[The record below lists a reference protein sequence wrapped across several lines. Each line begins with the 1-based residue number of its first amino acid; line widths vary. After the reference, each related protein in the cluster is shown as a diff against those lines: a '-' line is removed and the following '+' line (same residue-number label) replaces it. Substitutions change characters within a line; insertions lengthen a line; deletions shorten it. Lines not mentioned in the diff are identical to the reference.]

1 MKAERTSEL
10 KLICERYL
18 EHINFKEKTY
28 FQLELLHTKAFI
40 EFKSL
45 SKFKCDTEKEVKNI
59 LKSVERI
66 GKAEILAVEIKKVI
80 EDAPLLFNLIDLQKK
95 ANEEFNLTSEETL
108 IIAQSLYEKK
118 FITYPIIEN
127 KFISED
133 LWNEIPNLVR
143 ILQERE
149 NYKKAVSNLKWG
161 FFNKKIVSNLKLI
174 NHHGLLITKRIPSAL
189 SIKETIIYQMIAF
202 RFLESISKPCIK
214 EMTTIELEIL
224 QHKFS
229 SKSCKIIEAGWRAI
243 QGNFSE
249 ETEIRQDLPSLKN
262 GDELKVKKFL
272 LLKKRTR
279 PPKLY
284 TEADLLKVMEVSDKL
299 INKLLI
305 KKYIVRK
312 NKFLIPTEKGLKFY
326 EYSKNKVKVNPI
338 LPISYPKLNCPK
350 CKNQHLIINEKKIRC
365 STTSCNWMLFRTFC
379 GVLISI
385 KEIENLINIG
395 KTSLIKGMQSR
406 SGKKFNAFITLNE
419 KAESFFIIENTK

>member
-1 MKAERTSEL
+1 MKAERIPEL

-18 EHINFKEKTY
+18 EHINFKEETY
-28 FQLELLHTKAFI
+28 FQLELLHIKAFI
-40 EFKSL
+40 EFKSV
-45 SKFKCDTEKEVKNI
+45 SKFKCDTEKEIKNI
-59 LKSVERI
+59 LKLVERI
-66 GKAEILAVEIKKVI
+66 GKTEVLAVEIKKVV
-80 EDAPLLFNLIDLQKK
+80 EESPLLFNLIDLQKK
-95 ANEEFNLTSEETL
+95 ANEEFNFTPEETL
-108 IIAQSLYEKK
+108 SIAQSLYEKK
-118 FITYPIIEN
+118 FITFPRTEN

-149 NYKKAVSNLKWG
+149 KYKKAVSNLKRR
-161 FFNKKIVSNLKLI
+161 FFNKKIVNNLKLI
-174 NHHGLLITKRIPSAL
+174 EHHGLLITKRIPSAL

-249 ETEIRQDLPSLKN
+249 ETEIKQDLPSFKN
-262 GDELKVKKFL
+262 DDELKVKEFV
-272 LLKKRTR
+272 LLKKRTK

-284 TEADLLKVMEVSDKL
+284 TEVDLLIAMEVSEKG
-299 INKLLI
+299 IKKLLT

-312 NKFLIPTEKGLKFY
+312 NKFLLPTKKGLKFY
-326 EYSKNKVKVNPI
+326 EHLKSKAKANPI
-338 LPISYPKLNCPK
+338 LPVNYPKLNCPK
-350 CKNQHLIINEKKIRC
+350 CNNKHLIINEKKIRC

-406 SGKKFNAFITLNE
+406 SGKKFNAFIALNE
-419 KAESFFIIENTK
+419 KMESLFIIENKK